1 MDLLSDNAN
10 SLSTTL
16 LFPFSDRVSLESK
29 VESNSRFSCLCS
41 RRIGTQG
48 VFSVMQLGI
57 SSKSIFTSPLLAF
70 FFLALKVPGWL
81 HIPHE
86 KMEVERA
93 EIKLPLATSYRTAR
107 SGSWP
112 TFNLLSY
119 SPHLFHTVYESVL
132 QVLNICMLW
141 TLPEDLTTPRHLEPV
156 PLWEEFLF
164 LSLQI
169 NLLMW
174 SHLKNEHLN
183 TDTNLLL
190 PANGGV
196 GGMCSD

>member
-1 MDLLSDNAN
+1 M
-10 SLSTTL
+10 TTL
-16 LFPFSDRVSLESK
+16 TVSALHFSFRSQTGSHW
-29 VESNSRFSCLCS
+29 SPRWSQ
-41 RRIGTQG
+41 TQG
-48 VFSVMQLGI
+48 SPASAAEELALKVCFLSCNLALAQKA
-57 SSKSIFTSPLLAF
+57 SSQALCWLF
-70 FFLALKVPGWL
+70 FFLAFKVPGWL
-81 HIPHE
+81 HIPHGE
-86 KMEVERA
+86 MEVERA

-107 SGSWP
+107 SGAWP

-132 QVLNICMLW
+132 QVLNTCMLR
-141 TLPEDLTTPRHLEPV
+141 TLPEDLTTPRDLEPV
-156 PLWEEFLF
+156 PLWEESLF

-169 NLLMW
+169 NLPMW

-196 GGMCSD
+196 GGMCSE